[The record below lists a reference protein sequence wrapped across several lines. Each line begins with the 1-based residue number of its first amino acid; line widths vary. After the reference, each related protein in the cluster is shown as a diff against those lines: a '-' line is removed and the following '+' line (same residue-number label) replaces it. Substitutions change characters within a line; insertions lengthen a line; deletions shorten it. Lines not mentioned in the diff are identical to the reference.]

1 MKKFNAIDY
10 CCISLVAI
18 YAIFMKRAYDTYKE
32 SLKRSDDAYKKL
44 IDSCSNVHNKL
55 AKENTTESDHQ

>member
-1 MKKFNAIDY
+1 MKKFNAINY
-10 CCISLVAI
+10 CYISLVAI

-44 IDSCSNVHNKL
+44 IDNCNNAHDKL
-55 AKENTTESDHQ
+55 AKENKTESNQ